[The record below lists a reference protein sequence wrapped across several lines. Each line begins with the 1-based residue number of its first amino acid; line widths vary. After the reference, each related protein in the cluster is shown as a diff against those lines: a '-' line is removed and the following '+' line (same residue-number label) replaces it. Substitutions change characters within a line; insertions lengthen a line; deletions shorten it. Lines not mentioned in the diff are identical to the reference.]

1 MKIIKADR
9 FGSPID
15 GYALIMTF
23 LYWVF
28 FCILIVFCDF

>member
-23 LYWVF
+23 FILGVLLYF
-28 FCILIVFCDF
+28 DCFL

>member
-23 LYWVF
+23 F
-28 FCILIVFCDF
+28 ILGVLLHFDCFL